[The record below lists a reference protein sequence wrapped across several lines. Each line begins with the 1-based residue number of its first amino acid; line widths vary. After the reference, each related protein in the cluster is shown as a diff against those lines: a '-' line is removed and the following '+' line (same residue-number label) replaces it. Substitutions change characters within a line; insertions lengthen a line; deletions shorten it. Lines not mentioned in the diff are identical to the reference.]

1 MFTDEVTDN
10 LPEPVKIF
18 TKTSPSRMFTTEVV
32 LKKLLQLKPYEAPG
46 VDNLSSTTL
55 REVTIA
61 FPLSEM
67 VVESKENGVPVNWK
81 SINVTP
87 IYKKKGMKSHTSNYR
102 PVSLTSHV
110 SKVTEAIIRD
120 AIVDHLQ
127 NHDMIKSSQHGFRKG
142 LSCLTNHLVH
152 LNKVTSCIDEEL
164 AVDYIYLAFS
174 KAFDRVSHHRLAITF
189 NVHGLEGEMN
199 R

>member
-1 MFTDEVTDN
+1 MFTDEATDN
-10 LPEPVKIF
+10 LPEPLKTF
-18 TKTSPSRMFTTEVV
+18 TKTSPSRMFTTEVA
-32 LKKLLQLKPYEAPG
+32 LKKLLQLKPYEARG
-46 VDNLSSTTL
+46 VDNLSSITL
-55 REVTIA
+55 REVAMTIA

-87 IYKKKGMKSHTSNYR
+87 LYKKNGMKSHTSNYR

-127 NHDMIKSSQHGFRKG
+127 NHDMIKS
-142 LSCLTNHLVH
+142 
-152 LNKVTSCIDEEL
+152 
-164 AVDYIYLAFS
+164 
-174 KAFDRVSHHRLAITF
+174 
-189 NVHGLEGEMN
+189 
-199 R
+199 